1 MSFRNKAPSLYRN
14 KAAFCRAME
23 NEVTRP
29 DIRQAL
35 RELAIELEAAAD
47 HMERKGHR
55 SGTRL
60 DADKPARARGE
71 LRDRIR

>member
-1 MSFRNKAPSLYRN
+1 MSFRNKAQSLYRK

-35 RELAIELEAAAD
+35 QDLAVELEAAAD
-47 HMERKGHR
+47 HIERKGPR

-60 DADKPARARGE
+60 EADKPA
-71 LRDRIR
+71 